1 MKGIILAG
9 GKSTRL
15 YPLTRVF
22 SKHFLPIFDKPMIY
36 YPLSV
41 LMLAGIRE
49 ILIISNPSEKVMFMS
64 LLGDGKHL
72 GLNIQYEIQLSPRG
86 IADAFIIGEDFIGSE
101 NVCLILGDNVFYGQD
116 LTKTLQ
122 LASSLKDNAVI
133 LAYHVS
139 NPSEFG
145 VVEFDDDLNV
155 ISIEEKPKNPKSNTV
170 VPGLYFYPP
179 SVVGIAKLVK
189 PSGRGE
195 IEITS
200 VNKWYMDN
208 NMLKVVPLGRGMAW
222 LDTGN
227 PEALIS
233 ASNFVETVQK
243 RQGFYIGCI
252 EEIAWRRNFISL
264 DSLNQLAKEMSNTE
278 YGKYLLDLGAKFK

>member
-1 MKGIILAG
+1 
-9 GKSTRL
+9 
-15 YPLTRVF
+15 LTR
-22 SKHFLPIFDKPMIY
+22 
-36 YPLSV
+36 
-41 LMLAGIRE
+41 
-49 ILIISNPSEKVMFMS
+49 
-64 LLGDGKHL
+64 
-72 GLNIQYEIQLSPRG
+72 
-86 IADAFIIGEDFIGSE
+86 
-101 NVCLILGDNVFYGQD
+101 
-116 LTKTLQ
+116 TLQ

-155 ISIEEKPKNPKSNTV
+155 ISIEEKPKNPKSNTA

-189 PSGRGE
+189 PSDRGE

-264 DSLNQLAKEMSNTE
+264 DNLNQLAKEMSNTE

>member
-49 ILIISNPSEKVMFMS
+49 ILIISNPSEEVMFKT

-72 GLNIQYEIQLSPRG
+72 GLNIQFEIQLSPRG
-86 IADAFIIGEDFIGSE
+86 IADAFIIGEDFIGRD

-116 LTKTLQ
+116 LTRTLQ

-155 ISIEEKPKNPKSNTV
+155 ISIEEKPKNPKSNTA

-189 PSGRGE
+189 PSDRGE

-278 YGKYLLDLGAKFK
+278 YGRYLLDLGTKFK

>member
-1 MKGIILAG
+1 
-9 GKSTRL
+9 
-15 YPLTRVF
+15 
-22 SKHFLPIFDKPMIY
+22 
-36 YPLSV
+36 
-41 LMLAGIRE
+41 MLAGIRE

-278 YGKYLLDLGAKFK
+278 YGKYLLELGAKFK